1 MNIKSSPSF
10 LLTLAVAC
18 AALLAGCKTT
28 TLESTWTAPE
38 VGSIKFNKILV
49 IGISPVASLRE
60 PLEDKIKSQI
70 TRVPAIAS
78 YELLPEVE
86 DQVNPE
92 KIAEVIAAHDI
103 DGIITLRMIGMN
115 DEVTY
120 HPGGYV
126 PTYYS
131 SFSAYY
137 SPGYALAPYYGGMG
151 GYGMGGYGMGGVG
164 MPVSYEYVEP
174 SETRDVYTNI
184 ETNIYDA
191 TDGNLIWF
199 GRTSTKNASQR
210 QQTIEE
216 VAAVVKA
223 KLQSQGLIP

>member
-1 MNIKSSPSF
+1 MKIKSTP
-10 LLTLAVAC
+10 AVLIAAC
-18 AALLAGCKTT
+18 AALLAGCATT
-28 TLESTWTAPE
+28 KLESTWKAPE
-38 VGSIKFNKILV
+38 VGSIKFTKVLV

-60 PLEDKIKSQI
+60 PLEDKIKAQI
-70 TRVPAIAS
+70 TRIPAIAS
-78 YELLPEVE
+78 YELLPEVA

-92 KIAEVIAAHDI
+92 KIREVIAAHDI

-151 GYGMGGYGMGGVG
+151 GAYGGMYGGG
-164 MPVSYEYVEP
+164 MPVSYEYVPP

-191 TDGNLIWF
+191 TDGKLIWF

-216 VAAVVKA
+216 VAGVLRA
-223 KLQSQGLIP
+223 KLRDQKLIP

>member
-1 MNIKSSPSF
+1 MNTTSLKS
-10 LLTLAVAC
+10 LLFAVSTLSVL
-18 AALLAGCKTT
+18 LLAGCKTT
-28 TLESTWTAPE
+28 KLESSWKAPE
-38 VGSIKFNKILV
+38 VGSIEFTKVLV

-70 TRVPAIAS
+70 TRIPAIAS

-86 DQVNPE
+86 DQVNPD
-92 KIAEVIAAHDI
+92 KIAEVIAANDI

-151 GYGMGGYGMGGVG
+151 GYGMGGVG
-164 MPVSYEYVEP
+164 MPVSYEYVPP

-216 VAAVVKA
+216 VAEIVKA
-223 KLQSQGLIP
+223 KLRSQKLIP

>member
-1 MNIKSSPSF
+1 MNTTSLKS
-10 LLTLAVAC
+10 LLFAVSTLSVL
-18 AALLAGCKTT
+18 LLAGCETT
-28 TLESTWTAPE
+28 KLESTWKAPE
-38 VGSIKFNKILV
+38 VGSIEFTKVLV

-70 TRVPAIAS
+70 TRIPAVAS

-164 MPVSYEYVEP
+164 MPVSYEYVPP

-216 VAAVVKA
+216 VAEIVKA
-223 KLQSQGLIP
+223 KLRSQQLIP